1 MGYGIKRKPKNMG
14 QAVRFFCLECMGG
27 YDACGT
33 EKGYMPFGL
42 VSECPDHACQLYTY
56 RFGKDPSRS
65 EKAKA
70 RIAAARSD
78 EAMVISPDVDPLESS
93 RTRRKAAK
101 GKSYVP

>member
-27 YDACGT
+27 YDARGT
-33 EKGYMPFGL
+33 EEGYMPFGL

-70 RIAAARSD
+70 RHAAARSD
-78 EAMVISPDVDPLESS
+78 DSRVVTLDVDPHETF
-93 RTRRKAAK
+93 RNATEGRE
-101 GKSYVP
+101 G